1 MSKKP
6 RAKAIKSAPSSSVLG
21 VGESTILRAIHEHAE
36 VGLELVAPDGRFLS
50 VNPALCRMVGYSE
63 GELLQ
68 KTFQEITHPDDLK
81 LEKPALEELFRGKR
95 NFYESEKRF
104 LHQNGSPVWVAVTSS
119 AVKDGTGTV
128 LYRVSVVQNVTE
140 RKHAEAALRKS
151 EEKFSTA
158 FRRGPMTLVL
168 STADENRLIDVNET
182 FERLSGY
189 RRDEV
194 IGRTSVDLGLWENPQ
209 DLRRL
214 TDRLFAQGGCLQDA
228 ECKFRVR
235 DGSLRNC
242 LVSAEAMDLNGETC
256 ILSVIA
262 DVTERKQ
269 AEAALRES
277 KDELHLL
284 LESTAEAIYGID
296 LEGRCTFS
304 NPACLKT
311 LGYQRPEEL
320 LGKEMHSLIH
330 HSWADGTPLPVEQ
343 CWIYRAIRA
352 GEGVHVEG
360 EVLWR
365 ADGTSFPAEYWSHP
379 QLKGGE
385 VIGAV
390 VTFLDITERK
400 RSEQTVRES
409 EERFRLVANT
419 APVLIWMSG
428 PDKLCTYFNQPW
440 LDFTGRPLESQ
451 IGNAWVDLVDPD
463 DRERCFDTYAQA
475 FEHRQPFSV
484 EYRLRRRDGEFRWVL
499 DNGVPRFSPD
509 GSFAGY
515 IGSCVD
521 VTQRKKAEETLRTVS
536 GRLIEAQE
544 RERSRIARELHD
556 DINQRLAV
564 LAIGIETLK
573 NNLPAALDQIGSLYQ
588 TTLDVSAAV
597 QALSHRLHSS
607 KLQYLGLVAAIRSF
621 CSEFIQ
627 QHNVEVE
634 FSPGAIPAS
643 LPYDV
648 SLCLFRV
655 LQEALRN
662 AVKHSGVRQFKVT
675 LQWIDGRMQL
685 KVSDSGVGFDTR
697 AAMNSPGLGLISM
710 RERVNLVK
718 GTLSVVSGTRRGT
731 EITASVPVAAENAE
745 RKVRVPA

>member
-1 MSKKP
+1 VP
-6 RAKAIKSAPSSSVLG
+6 KAIKAGRNGPVLG
-21 VGESTILRAIHEHAE
+21 VGESTILRAIYEHAE
-36 VGLELVAPDGRFLS
+36 VGLELVAPDGRLLS
-50 VNPALCRMVGYSE
+50 VNPALCRMLGYKE

-68 KTFQEITHPDDLK
+68 KTFRDITHPDDLAA
-81 LEKPALEELFRGKR
+81 EKPALEELFAGKR
-95 NFYESEKRF
+95 SSYESEKRF
-104 LHQNGSPVWVAVTSS
+104 LHRNGSPVWVTVTSS
-119 AVKDGTGTV
+119 AVKDVAGAV

-140 RKHAEAALRKS
+140 RKQAEAALRKS
-151 EEKFSTA
+151 EEKFAKA
-158 FRRGPMTLVL
+158 FRCGPMALVL
-168 STADENRLIDVNET
+168 ATASENRLLDVNQT

-189 RRDEV
+189 KRDQV
-194 IGRTSVDLGLWENPQ
+194 IGHTSLELGLWENPE
-209 DLRRL
+209 DLRQL
-214 TDRLFAQGGCLQDA
+214 TQRLFTQGGSLQDA
-228 ECKFRVR
+228 ECKFRIR
-235 DGSLRNC
+235 DGSIRSS

-262 DVTERKQ
+262 DVTDRKR

-284 LESTAEAIYGID
+284 LESTAEAIYGMD
-296 LEGRCTFS
+296 LKGRCTFC

-311 LGYQRPEEL
+311 LGYERPEEL
-320 LGKEMHSLIH
+320 LGKDMHRLIH
-330 HSWADGTPLPVEQ
+330 HARSDGTPLPVEE

-379 QLKGGE
+379 QRKGQE
-385 VIGAV
+385 LVGAV

-400 RSEQTVRES
+400 RSEQAVRES

-440 LDFTGRPLESQ
+440 LDFTGRSLGSQ
-451 IGNAWVDLVDPD
+451 IGNGWADLVHPD
-463 DRERCFDTYAQA
+463 DRERCWDTYSQA
-475 FEHRQPFSV
+475 FDRGQPFSM
-484 EYRLRRRDGEFRWVL
+484 EYRLLRHDGQFRWVL
-499 DNGVPRFSPD
+499 DDGVPRISPD

-521 VTQRKKAEETLRTVS
+521 VTERRAAEEVLRKVS

-556 DINQRLAV
+556 DITQRLAV
-564 LAIGIETLK
+564 LAIGIEELRK
-573 NNLPAALDQIGSLYQ
+573 NSGGPGDQIESLYNA
-588 TTLDVSAAV
+588 TLDISSTV

-607 KLQYLGLVAAIRSF
+607 KLEYLGLVAAIKSF
-621 CSEFIQ
+621 CSEFAQ
-627 QHNVEVE
+627 QHNVDVD
-634 FSPGAIPAS
+634 FSHGTIPAS

-662 AVKHSGVRQFKVT
+662 AVKHSGARRFRAR
-675 LQWIDGRMQL
+675 LQWADGKLQL
-685 KVSDSGVGFDTR
+685 TVSDSGVGFDTR
-697 AAMNSPGLGLISM
+697 AAMKSPGLGLISM

-718 GTLSVVSGTRRGT
+718 GTLSIISGPKQGT
-731 EITASVPVAAENAE
+731 EITVRVPVAEAIGKRSA
-745 RKVRVPA
+745 KMSA

>member
-1 MSKKP
+1 MNKRP
-6 RAKAIKSAPSSSVLG
+6 RAKAIKLAPSSPVLG
-21 VGESTILRAIHEHAE
+21 VGESTILRAIYEHAE

-50 VNPALCRMVGYSE
+50 VNPALCRMLGYSE

-95 NFYESEKRF
+95 DFYESEKRF
-104 LHQNGSPVWVAVTSS
+104 LHQNGSPVWVTVTSS
-119 AVKDGTGTV
+119 GVKDGTGTV

-158 FRRGPMTLVL
+158 FRRGPMALVL
-168 STADENRLIDVNET
+168 ATAGENRFIDVNET

-209 DLRRL
+209 DLRHL
-214 TDRLFAQGGCLQDA
+214 TDRLFAQGGSLQDA

-235 DGSLRNC
+235 DGSIRNS
-242 LVSAEAMDLNGETC
+242 LVSAEAIDLNGETC

-330 HSWADGTPLPVEQ
+330 HSRADGTALPVEQ

-385 VIGAV
+385 VVGAV

-400 RSEQTVRES
+400 RSEQAVRES
-409 EERFRLVANT
+409 EARFRLVANT
-419 APVLIWMSG
+419 APVLIWMS
-428 PDKLCTYFNQPW
+428 DSDRLCSYFNQPW

-451 IGNAWVDLVDPD
+451 IGNGWVDLVHPD
-463 DRERCFDTYAQA
+463 DRERCFDTYTQA
-475 FEHRQPFSV
+475 FDHRRSFSM
-484 EYRLRRRDGEFRWVL
+484 EYRLLRHDGEFRWVL
-499 DNGVPRFSPD
+499 DHGVPRFNHD

-521 VTQRKKAEETLRTVS
+521 VTERKRAEEALRTVS

-544 RERSRIARELHD
+544 AERGRIARELHD

-573 NNLPAALDQIGSLYQ
+573 TNLPTALDQIGSLYK
-588 TTLDVSAAV
+588 TTLDISSSV

-607 KLQYLGLVAAIRSF
+607 KLEYLGLVAAMKSF
-621 CSEFIQ
+621 CSEFMQ

-634 FSPGAIPAS
+634 FSHGTIPAS

-662 AVKHSGVRQFKVT
+662 AVKHSGVRQFKAR
-675 LQWIDGRMQL
+675 LQWTDGKLQL

-697 AAMNSPGLGLISM
+697 AVKHSPGLGLISM

-718 GTLSVVSGTRRGT
+718 GALSVASGPQRGT
-731 EITASVPVAAENAE
+731 EITVRVPLAAENI
-745 RKVRVPA
+745 KRVKISA

>member
-1 MSKKP
+1 MSKRP
-6 RAKAIKSAPSSSVLG
+6 RAKAIRSAPRSPVLG
-21 VGESTILRAIHEHAE
+21 VGESTILRAIYEHAE

-50 VNPALCRMVGYSE
+50 VNPALCRMLGYSE
-63 GELLQ
+63 GELL
-68 KTFQEITHPDDLK
+68 KKAFQELTHPDDLK
-81 LEKPALEELFRGKR
+81 LEIPALEELFRGKR

-104 LHQNGSPVWVAVTSS
+104 LHQNGSAVWVAVTSS
-119 AVKDGTGTV
+119 AVKDETGTV

-158 FRRGPMTLVL
+158 FRRGPMALVL
-168 STADENRLIDVNET
+168 ATAAENRFIDVNET

-189 RRDEV
+189 TRNEV
-194 IGRTSVDLGLWENPQ
+194 IGRTSVDLGLWENPR

-214 TDRLFAQGGCLQDA
+214 TDRLFEQGGSLQDA

-235 DGSLRNC
+235 DGSLRNS

-284 LESTAEAIYGID
+284 LQSTAEAIYGID

-311 LGYQRPEEL
+311 LGYERPEKL

-330 HSWADGTPLPVEQ
+330 HSRVDRTPLPVEQ

-352 GEGVHVEG
+352 GESVHVEG

-379 QLKGGE
+379 QLKGGK
-385 VIGAV
+385 VVGAV

-400 RSEQTVRES
+400 RAEQAVRES

-419 APVLIWMSG
+419 APVLIWMS
-428 PDKLCTYFNQPW
+428 DSDRLCSYFNQPW

-451 IGNAWVDLVDPD
+451 IGNGWVELVHPD
-463 DRERCFDTYAQA
+463 DRERCFDAYAQA
-475 FEHRQPFSV
+475 FDHRRPFSM
-484 EYRLRRRDGEFRWVL
+484 EYRLLRHDGEFRWVL
-499 DNGVPRFSPD
+499 DHGVPRFNPD

-521 VTQRKKAEETLRTVS
+521 VTERKTAEEALRTVS

-544 RERSRIARELHD
+544 AERGRIARELHD

-573 NNLPAALDQIGSLYQ
+573 NNLPTAFDQIGSLYK
-588 TTLDVSAAV
+588 TTLDISSAV

-607 KLQYLGLVAAIRSF
+607 KLEYLGLVAAMKSF
-621 CSEFIQ
+621 CSEFMQ

-634 FSPGAIPAS
+634 FSHGTIPAS
-643 LPYDV
+643 LPHDV

-662 AVKHSGVRQFKVT
+662 AVKHSGVRQFKAR
-675 LQWIDGRMQL
+675 LQWTDGKLQL

-697 AAMNSPGLGLISM
+697 AAKHSLGLGLISM

-718 GTLSVVSGTRRGT
+718 GTLSVASGPQRGT
-731 EITASVPVAAENAE
+731 EITVRVPVATENI
-745 RKVRVPA
+745 KRVKISA